1 MEEKPLEEKALDLL
15 EEAYKRSK
23 YQEVG
28 GRRLLLTFLDGDVAL
43 SVGLNP
49 TPRETPEGYAYRH
62 AVSFLEESGAVE
74 IPDLR
79 GQELAGTTYY
89 EITPRG
95 IDMLRESDRIT

>member
-28 GRRLLLTFLDGDVAL
+28 GRRLLLTFLDGD
-43 SVGLNP
+43 
-49 TPRETPEGYAYRH
+49 
-62 AVSFLEESGAVE
+62 GAVE
-74 IPDLR
+74 ILDLR

-95 IDMLRESDRIT
+95 IDMLRESGRIT